1 MLGTGSTL
9 WRLGGPLAR
18 RALKGFVRR
27 TQTEWAR
34 AGRVIH
40 WGPVSAVCTAS
51 LPGWSG
57 GGIDG
62 ALGLVDGGLVFAGR
76 RASACDGALPFEA
89 LRWVGL
95 RRARGWGR
103 GGRRLAVHAER
114 SGRWHVAVFALD
126 EIASFAEAL
135 AAHAGL
141 PLEDA
146 GAGREDFGPDRALR
160 LVEDVY
166 GEWHAEREGT
176 LYLAPDR
183 LLFDWRDAILLDT
196 IEQIGVV
203 ERAPGK
209 DDVLRSVWRAIPQLY
224 ALTRAPGENER
235 GEVLRVMHRI
245 DAETYDV
252 VGFSA
257 PQAEAWAEAIAA
269 RASGRL
275 AVGRKKKDG

>member
-1 MLGTGSTL
+1 MAREMVLGAGSTL
-9 WRLGGPLAR
+9 WWLGGPLAR

-40 WGPVSAVCTAS
+40 WGPVSAVCVAA

-76 RASACDGALPFEA
+76 RAPACDGALPFEA

-95 RRARGWGR
+95 RRAQGWRR
-103 GGRRLAVHAER
+103 GGLRLAVHAER
-114 SGRWHVAVFALD
+114 SGRWHVAVFGLD

-135 AAHAGL
+135 AVHAGL
-141 PLEDA
+141 PLKDA
-146 GAGREDFGPDRALR
+146 GAGREDFGPDDALR
-160 LVEDVY
+160 LTEDVY
-166 GEWHAEREGT
+166 GEWHAERAGT

-183 LLFDWRDAILLDT
+183 LLFDWRDAIALDT

-203 ERAPGK
+203 ERAPHARGSGALVRVQHTVG
-209 DDVLRSVWRAIPQLY
+209 DDAF
-224 ALTRAPGENER
+224 
-235 GEVLRVMHRI
+235 
-245 DAETYDV
+245 DV
-252 VGFSA
+252 VGFA
-257 PQAEAWAEAIAA
+257 VPQAGAWATAIAA

-275 AVGRKKKDG
+275 TVGRKEKGG